1 MDGWLTG
8 LKQHPYKVPGEI
20 PSEFNSHPVYHF
32 YDDVAK
38 DETATSLEWILLIN
52 KQLAPLSWRE
62 TD

>member
-1 MDGWLTG
+1 
-8 LKQHPYKVPGEI
+8 
-20 PSEFNSHPVYHF
+20 
-32 YDDVAK
+32 VAK